1 MDATIIGSILE
12 SLAMIKTQHL
22 FEISLTVPEIVD
34 VGRTPLGARKI
45 ATVTGG
51 RFEGDRI
58 KGEVMPSPGGD
69 WLLLRADNVLTLD
82 VRLTLKTD
90 DNALIYMHYKGL
102 RHGPDEV
109 MARLAKGE
117 AVDPDSYYFRM
128 APVFETGSEKYAWI
142 NRMLCV
148 ATGHRLST
156 GPVYQVY
163 EVL

>member
-1 MDATIIGSILE
+1 MKRRTVLATLSTTWPLWA
-12 SLAMIKTQHL
+12 SAVDL
-22 FEISLTVPEIVD
+22 PE
-34 VGRTPLGARKI
+34 
-45 ATVTGG
+45 
-51 RFEGDRI
+51 
-58 KGEVMPSPGGD
+58 
-69 WLLLRADNVLTLD
+69 
-82 VRLTLKTD
+82 TD